1 MGKIIVIE
9 GVDGSGKETQS
20 KMLTDRLL
28 ENGYKV
34 KMQSFPNYNSPSSE
48 PVKMYLGGQFG
59 GADSMDAY
67 QSSVLFSVDRLC
79 TMMQYKNYLASGG
92 NMVLDRYTPSNIIH
106 QCTKIAEGE
115 WDEFTCWLEELEYGK
130 MKLPRPDIVVYLSM
144 PVSTSISLM
153 QARADHKTNLKKDV
167 HEEDNNHLYK
177 AHRVGE
183 AMCDK
188 LNWIKIDCVDENNE
202 ILSRAEIHEKIYKAV
217 MEKM

>member
-20 KMLTDRLL
+20 KMLTERLL

-79 TMMQYKNYLASGG
+79 TMMLYKNYLASGG

-115 WDEFTCWLEELEYGK
+115 WDEFTCWLEGLEYGK

-144 PVSTSISLM
+144 PVSTSI
-153 QARADHKTNLKKDV
+153 R
-167 HEEDNNHLYK
+167 Y
-177 AHRVGE
+177 
-183 AMCDK
+183 
-188 LNWIKIDCVDENNE
+188 I
-202 ILSRAEIHEKIYKAV
+202 
-217 MEKM
+217 